1 MFLNFETKFQEIMAM
16 LYDFCVMTERPVSLP
31 GIIAAFLPFKKY
43 VIFRWHAG
51 DTKSK
56 PNGVGVAGE
65 KENCS

>member
-1 MFLNFETKFQEIMAM
+1 M
-16 LYDFCVMTERPVSLP
+16 LCDFCVMTERPVSLP
-31 GIIAAFLPFKKY
+31 VIIAAFLPFKKY

-65 KENCS
+65 K